1 MTIPKGALSFV
12 ICCLV
17 VVFSGYHLDAEQ
29 HSCDEESR
37 LWVAELYAHAISYPD
52 DFPDFVEENRDRYA
66 QNGQWQVCAE
76 RLASELLRGA
86 LGGPSPDSIEE
97 SAYSIA
103 SSAGAPEMGSALYDQ
118 MVQSRID
125 MYSLA
130 KYLNELSNAVPEIH
144 RGDLSAYH
152 NTDVYLLSALM
163 SWAFQISGMPPEEI
177 NFWREL
183 MFGLNKWYVLQF
195 AQQI

>member
-1 MTIPKGALSFV
+1 MTISKGALSFV

-17 VVFSGYHLDAEQ
+17 VVFSACHPGAAQ

-37 LWVAELYAHAISYPD
+37 LWVAELYAYALSYPD

-66 QNGQWQVCAE
+66 QNGRWQVCAK

-86 LGGPSPDSIEE
+86 LGGPSPDNVRE
-97 SAYSIA
+97 SAYSVA
-103 SSAGAPEMGSALYDQ
+103 SRAGAPEMGPALYDQ
-118 MVQSRID
+118 MMGSRID
-125 MYSLA
+125 MFSVA

-144 RGDLSAYH
+144 RGELFAYH
-152 NTDVYLLSALM
+152 NTDVYQLSTLV
-163 SWAFQISGMPPEEI
+163 SWAFQNSGMALDEI
-177 NFWREL
+177 NFWRQL
-183 MFGLNKWYVLQF
+183 MFALNTWYVLQF

>member
-17 VVFSGYHLDAEQ
+17 VVFSVCHLGAQQ

-37 LWVAELYAHAISYPD
+37 LWVAELYAYAISYPD
-52 DFPDFVEENRDRYA
+52 DFPDFVEENRERYA
-66 QNGQWQVCAE
+66 QNGRWQICAE
-76 RLASELLRGA
+76 RLASELYSAA

-103 SSAGAPEMGSALYDQ
+103 SRAGAPEMGPALYDQ
-118 MVQSRID
+118 MMGSRID
-125 MYSLA
+125 MFSLA
-130 KYLNELSNAVPEIH
+130 KYLNELLNAVPEIH
-144 RGDLSAYH
+144 RGELSAYH
-152 NTDVYLLSALM
+152 NTDVYQLSALM

-177 NFWREL
+177 NFWRQL
-183 MFGLNKWYVLQF
+183 MFGLNTWYMLQF